1 MVFKYTVSSFDF
13 CVLGMLIFRGW
24 HFMSWSLRL
33 CLEPRTRNPEHG
45 KGEGKKI
52 GKKVKAREGKINFF
66 FLVWLFM
73 ENSRE
78 KDKESIFPC
87 LIIYYLKER

>member
-1 MVFKYTVSSFDF
+1 MFGTQNS
-13 CVLGMLIFRGW
+13 
-24 HFMSWSLRL
+24 
-33 CLEPRTRNPEHG
+33 EPG

-52 GKKVKAREGKINFF
+52 GKKEKAREGKINFF

-87 LIIYYLKER
+87 LIIYDLKER

>member
-1 MVFKYTVSSFDF
+1 MF
-13 CVLGMLIFRGW
+13 G
-24 HFMSWSLRL
+24 
-33 CLEPRTRNPEHG
+33 TRNREPG

-52 GKKVKAREGKINFF
+52 GKREKARDGKIKFF

-78 KDKESIFPC
+78 KKIRNLFS
-87 LIIYYLKER
+87 LV

>member
-1 MVFKYTVSSFDF
+1 MFGT
-13 CVLGMLIFRGW
+13 RN
-24 HFMSWSLRL
+24 
-33 CLEPRTRNPEHG
+33 LEPG
-45 KGEGKKI
+45 KSEGKKI
-52 GKKVKAREGKINFF
+52 GKKEKVRKGKIKFF

-87 LIIYYLKER
+87 LIIYDLKER

>member
-1 MVFKYTVSSFDF
+1 MFGT
-13 CVLGMLIFRGW
+13 W
-24 HFMSWSLRL
+24 N
-33 CLEPRTRNPEHG
+33 LELG

-52 GKKVKAREGKINFF
+52 RKKEKAREGKIIFF

-78 KDKESIFPC
+78 KYKESIFPC
-87 LIIYYLKER
+87 LIIYDLKER

>member
-1 MVFKYTVSSFDF
+1 M
-13 CVLGMLIFRGW
+13 
-24 HFMSWSLRL
+24 
-33 CLEPRTRNPEHG
+33 EPG

-52 GKKVKAREGKINFF
+52 GKKEKAREGKIIFF

-87 LIIYYLKER
+87 LIIYDLKER